1 MPPKTAIT
9 REKIISAATE
19 LVRMSGAE
27 ALNARSLAK
36 MIGCSTQPLF
46 YQFESM
52 NEIKAYVIEEAKRVY
67 EGYLTR
73 EMQRSDFPK
82 YKLSGLGYI
91 RFAREE
97 KELFK
102 LLYMRERE
110 NRGIPEKDA
119 MTDEIVRKMS
129 ENTGLKLESAKKMHG
144 AMWAFVHG
152 IAAMAATNYL
162 FLDESMISDMMTKVY
177 RGLLSEYGKEDE
189 NDQN

>member
-9 REKIISAATE
+9 KERIISAATE
-19 LVRMSGAE
+19 LVRVSGAD
-27 ALNARSLAK
+27 ALNARLLAK
-36 MIGCSTQPLF
+36 TIGCSTQPLF

-52 NEIKAYVIEEAKRVY
+52 NEIKAAVIEEAKRVY

-73 EMQRSDFPK
+73 EMERRDFPK

-102 LLYMRERE
+102 LLFMRERE
-110 NRGIPEKDA
+110 NISVPEEDR

-129 ENTGLKLESAKKMHG
+129 EATGLRLENAQKMHG
-144 AMWAFVHG
+144 AMWAVVHG
-152 IAAMAATNYL
+152 IAAMAATGYL
-162 FLDESMISDMMTKVY
+162 FWDDDRISDTMTKVY

-189 NDQN
+189 DD

>member
-9 REKIISAATE
+9 REKIISAAID
-19 LVRMSGAE
+19 LVRMFGAA
-27 ALNARSLAK
+27 ALNARLLAK
-36 MIGCSTQPLF
+36 TIGCSTQPLF

-52 NEIKAYVIEEAKRVY
+52 NEIRENVILEAKKVY
-67 EGYLTR
+67 ERYLTR
-73 EMQRSDFPK
+73 EMERGDYPK

-102 LLYMRERE
+102 LLFMRERE
-110 NRGIPEKDA
+110 NSRIPEKDE
-119 MTDEIVRKMS
+119 MTEEIVNNMS
-129 ENTGLKLESAKKMHG
+129 EITGLPLDSAKKMHG

-152 IAAMAATNYL
+152 IAAMAATDYL
-162 FLDESMISDMMTKVY
+162 FWEEDVISDMLTKIY
-177 RGLLSEYGKEDE
+177 RGLLAEYGKEDA